1 MLERNI
7 KKITEQEIKEMTD
20 EIMSFAETCT
30 EEEAAVLMSEI
41 SSVRLRLM
49 HRFNKNMQAARLRN
63 LEAGKSSPR
72 GKAASVRN
80 IAKARENISPESRR
94 ANVAGA
100 RLSLASARI
109 VKKLGR
115 EPMPGDLVEFRQKSY
130 VFGRL
135 ENGELG
141 VSVVDRKTDLVT
153 AALLWIGG
161 KLVRKMFG

>member
-1 MLERNI
+1 MTEQDI
-7 KKITEQEIKEMTD
+7 KKMTD
-20 EIMSFAETCT
+20 EIMSFVETCT
-30 EEEAAVLMSEI
+30 YEEAAAVI
-41 SSVRLRLM
+41 SAVSSIRMRIA
-49 HRFNKNMQAARLRN
+49 HRFSDKMKAARLRN
-63 LEAGKSSPR
+63 LEAAESSPN
-72 GKAASVRN
+72 KKTASRAN
-80 IAKARENISPESRR
+80 IAKARESIAPESRR

-109 VKKLGR
+109 MRKLGR
-115 EPMPGDLVEFRQKSY
+115 EPMPGDLVEFRGTSY

-161 KLVRKMFG
+161 KLVRKMFE

>member
-1 MLERNI
+1 MSEEI
-7 KKITEQEIKEMTD
+7 KKEIERTIAELM
-20 EIMSFAETCT
+20 ELAETCT

-80 IAKARENISPESRR
+80 IAKARESIAPESRR

-109 VKKLGR
+109 VHKLGR
-115 EPMPGDLVEFRQKSY
+115 EPVAGDRVEFREKSY
-130 VFGRL
+130 VFARL

-141 VSVVDRKTDLVT
+141 VSVFDTKTDRET
-153 AALLWIGG
+153 ESLLWIAG
-161 KLVRKMFG
+161 KLVRKMFQ

>member
-1 MLERNI
+1 M
-7 KKITEQEIKEMTD
+7 ITEQDIEKLAKELA
-20 EIMSFAETCT
+20 ELAETCT
-30 EEEAAVLMSEI
+30 EEEALILMSRI
-41 SSVRLRLM
+41 SSIRMRLM
-49 HRFNKNMQAARLRN
+49 HRLSRNMQAARLRN

-80 IAKARENISPESRR
+80 IAKARESIAPESRR
-94 ANVAGA
+94 ANMAGA

-109 VKKLGR
+109 MRKLGR
-115 EPMPGDLVEFRQKSY
+115 EPVPGDLVEFREKSY

-153 AALLWIGG
+153 SALLWIDGR
-161 KLVRKMFG
+161 LVRKMFE